1 MNKLLGWFARKL
13 WKGPVTFIAHDCM
26 YMGGSHFTIH
36 SLLSILEFCW
46 EDRLLFKPV
55 IVNSYI
61 WYVRQKCTEL
71 NYQTNTR
78 TKSIVTFADEFNF
91 LSFVQVHYGNE
102 MFIWIRGFYINYVL
116 GCRDLLY
123 KGMVGVRI
131 IALVFSCTFAC
142 WVAPWVLSC
151 IFTCWVAS
159 LRVQFCQ
166 FCREYGEIGKWHC

>member
-131 IALVFSCTFAC
+131 NCFGVQLHLCVLSCTLG
-142 WVAPWVLSC
+142 VELHLYVLSC
-151 IFTCWVAS
+151 IFACSVLSVLSWV
-159 LRVQFCQ
+159 RWN
-166 FCREYGEIGKWHC
+166 R